1 MSLPTKMSPF
11 LPFFHGNP
19 KGNWKSPDK
28 MAKMQLFAIFGVET
42 GFYSSNEGLSR
53 YNVFMQGVYEEWL
66 VL

>member
-1 MSLPTKMSPF
+1 ME
-11 LPFFHGNP
+11 
-19 KGNWKSPDK
+19 SPDK